1 MKSEGKTVTMR
12 ENRAT
17 GGANSITGTE
27 IKFHRCFV
35 RFARGKK
42 KGRGGREESP
52 SVLNFVCFFQ
62 RHGERRNYFK
72 KIVKFV

>member
-1 MKSEGKTVTMR
+1 MR

-42 KGRGGREESP
+42 EGGRGGGREESP
-52 SVLNFVCFFQ
+52 PVLNFVCFFQ
-62 RHGERRNYFK
+62 RHGEITLK
-72 KIVKFV
+72 KL